1 MEISAAG
8 SATSMMQQMPV
19 QVRQERPATTER
31 PPENTVT
38 QSPQP
43 QRPPPPPQEAR
54 SAENPERPQRPEPPK
69 PVVNA
74 QGQKTGTI
82 INTTA

>member
-8 SATSMMQQMPV
+8 SVAGMMQQMPV
-19 QVRQERPATTER
+19 QARQEPTATTGR
-31 PPENTVT
+31 PSEDAVA
-38 QSPQP
+38 QSPEP
-43 QRPPPPPQEAR
+43 QRLSPPPQEAR
-54 SAENPERPQRPEPPK
+54 SAENPERAQRPEQPK